1 MTLTTMEEIMRVE
14 PTRMLERLKPKAG
27 LEFLWAFLWSP
38 RMLASRVCG
47 DEGKLVAV
55 FPRRKETREGHPWGE
70 VRCKRPVTVV
80 WGWKVQGSAPQ
91 WKKEERREP
100 G

>member
-1 MTLTTMEEIMRVE
+1 MRVE
-14 PTRMLERLKPKAG
+14 PTKMLERLKPKAS
-27 LEFLWAFLWSP
+27 LEFLWAFLLSP

-70 VRCKRPVTVV
+70 VRCERPVTVV